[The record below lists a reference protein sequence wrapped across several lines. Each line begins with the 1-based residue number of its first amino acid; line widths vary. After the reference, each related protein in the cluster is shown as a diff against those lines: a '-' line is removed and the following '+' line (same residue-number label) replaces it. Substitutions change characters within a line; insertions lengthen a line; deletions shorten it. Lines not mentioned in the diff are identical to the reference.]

1 MTSLLPALLLLALQ
15 AKETVEIPGTR
26 ASFELVS
33 LPGGRVTVGSPA
45 EETGRKDD
53 EKRRGV
59 TLQPFGLG
67 SREVTWKEFNAFRNS
82 KALDGVTRP
91 TNADSFFIESIP
103 DDFRTDPR
111 PMTNAR
117 WHSAV
122 MYCEWLSKK
131 TGRYFRLPTE
141 TEWEYAA
148 RAGSDAAAPDPADA
162 TAWHKGNSKGRTHD
176 VAELKANAL
185 GLYDLI
191 GNVWEYA
198 LEPYAAPDYSPV
210 IRGGC
215 WSSVPRELRFAN
227 RQTIPLKWFADD
239 SNLPRSVWW
248 LTAHEVS
255 IGFRV
260 ACAADASD
268 AKEREAYAAR
278 IRIAFTA
285 NEEKTI
291 KTGNSPAIYRAVR
304 GTVKNGS
311 DRALDEVE
319 IKVFYFEDDGA
330 TPHWIDQAGAK
341 PGRAV
346 FSKVWPVLVNS
357 ALDGV
362 AGQPL
367 KPGESRAFSVD
378 LPLSYDI
385 EDGTG
390 KSLAFGG
397 VVTELRFSK

>member
-1 MTSLLPALLLLALQ
+1 
-15 AKETVEIPGTR
+15 VDIPGTK
-26 ASFELVS
+26 AKFELVA
-33 LPGGRVTVGSPA
+33 LPGGKATVGSPDS
-45 EETGRKDD
+45 EQGRKDD
-53 EKRRGV
+53 EKRREV
-59 TLQPFGLG
+59 TLQPFWLG
-67 SREVTWKEFNAFRNS
+67 AREVTWKEFNAYRYG
-82 KALDGVTRP
+82 KDLDGVTRP
-91 TNADSFFIESIP
+91 TVADNFFIDSIP

-148 RAGSDAAAPDPADA
+148 RAGSDAAAPDPVNDF
-162 TAWHKGNSKGRTHD
+162 AWHRGNSKARTHD
-176 VAELKANAL
+176 CGESKPNAF
-185 GLYDLI
+185 GLWDMI

-198 LEPYAAPDYSPV
+198 LEPYAFPDYGPV
-210 IRGGC
+210 IRGGN
-215 WSSVPRELRFAN
+215 WSSVPREMRFAN

-248 LTAHEVS
+248 LTSHEVS

-268 AKEREAYAAR
+268 TKEREAYAAKFEV
-278 IRIAFTA
+278 AFTS

-291 KTGNSPAIYRAVR
+291 KSGTSPASYRTVR
-304 GTVKNGS
+304 GTVKNAG
-311 DRALDEVE
+311 DRSVDELE
-319 IKVFYFEDDGA
+319 LKVFYLDEDGKA
-330 TPHWIDQAGAK
+330 HWIDQTGAK
-341 PGRAV
+341 PGRGV

-357 ALDGV
+357 ALGGEV
-362 AGQPL
+362 TLPL

-378 LPLSYDI
+378 LPWSYDI
-385 EDGTG
+385 EESPNP
-390 KSLAFGG
+390 KLAFGG
-397 VVTELRFSK
+397 KVTALRFSK